1 MPRVWTRAHIAGL
14 SMTLTLTNSK
24 VILRHRDA
32 GDCGGRGSGSQRWR
46 AQPGHVPGVCLV
58 GFRPGSSAL
67 VVGRKTA
74 CSWSAMFL
82 LFVAAAQAHPTHWP
96 GQLQATL
103 SENASFCM
111 PAAFLLNLGEPHSKL
126 LQPSLR
132 PRLLPFIPQMP
143 KTHRIVH
150 PGLFHTHPLSLPKD
164 SCPFSGRGALLP

>member
-1 MPRVWTRAHIAGL
+1 MPRVWARAPVAGL
-14 SMTLTLTNSK
+14 SMTLTVTNSK

-32 GDCGGRGSGSQRWR
+32 RDCGGRGSGSQRWR

-67 VVGRKTA
+67 GVGRKTA

-132 PRLLPFIPQMP
+132 PRLCPSSLECPRPTVSFVQGCSTPILCRCP
-143 KTHRIVH
+143 HR
-150 PGLFHTHPLSLPKD
+150 
-164 SCPFSGRGALLP
+164 